1 MPWRSLLLT
10 VCLFW
15 GVSAVE
21 PIRVAVDGW
30 TTLNPLLMT
39 RDTDGEAVDL
49 VFDRLVTMNAEGAF
63 IPGLL
68 QGWTV
73 LKGGREVVLDLRP
86 GMTWQDGTPIEAED
100 LVFTWK
106 ALRMPQV
113 RAIADTAG
121 GVASMD
127 SFVAEG
133 PLRVRI
139 HLARPRGTLL
149 SDLYNFIP
157 VPRRHY
163 QVGPKP
169 QSNPVNF
176 QPVGS
181 GPYRIVGKAT
191 TTHLRLELWPGY
203 RGAHPGAWPA
213 FEFIDS
219 SEETNL
225 VQALLERR
233 YHYAL
238 VRALPHYLVR
248 KGAQGGGR
256 LQAFSV
262 PQAAFGAFFLNC
274 DPKLSLLGDVALRQA
289 LAELVPWQE
298 LARARRFFPA
308 RLASAFWPPEN
319 WAHDDTPRPL
329 PQIGRA
335 EAILE
340 AAGWRMGADGI
351 RHDRQG
357 RPLTLVAYEQSTSV
371 TRSTAHLLAEEA
383 AKVGMRIEV
392 RRLSFEALTEK
403 STNHDGDIWS
413 YGWTTSLDPDVDAP
427 LFTREGYRTKANV
440 SSYLNPEVDRLFEEG
455 RYTLD
460 RVSRRKIYL
469 KLSEI
474 IWRDKP
480 VIPLNYILVRV
491 LADARLRGVSFNV
504 LGQAYGFW
512 PGKRGWKLEDAQ
524 P

>member
-1 MPWRSLLLT
+1 MRWRTLILIT
-10 VCLFW
+10 CLFC
-15 GVSAVE
+15 GLGAAE

-30 TTLNPLLMT
+30 TTMNPLLLS

-49 VFDRLVTMNAEGAF
+49 VFDRLVTMDVEGTF

-73 LKGGREVVLDLRP
+73 LKDGREVLLELRP
-86 GMTWQDGTPIEAED
+86 GMTWHDGTPIEAED

-106 ALRMPQV
+106 ALRLPQV
-113 RAIADTAG
+113 RAIADTVG
-121 GVASMD
+121 GAASMD
-127 SFVAEG
+127 SLVAEG

-139 HLARPRGTLL
+139 RLSRPRGTLL

-163 QVGPKP
+163 KVGPKP
-169 QSNPVNF
+169 LADPVNL

-181 GPYRIVGKAT
+181 GPYRVVGRAT
-191 TTHLRLELWPGY
+191 TTQARLELWPGY
-203 RGAHPGAWPA
+203 KGAHPGTWPA

-219 SEETNL
+219 TKEKNL
-225 VQALLERR
+225 VQALLDHH

-238 VRALPHYLVR
+238 VGGLPHYLVR

-256 LQAFSV
+256 LQAYSV

-274 DPKLSLLGDVALRQA
+274 DPKLSLLGDLALRQA

-319 WAHDDTPRPL
+319 WAHDDAPRPL

-335 EAILE
+335 EAILD
-340 AAGWRMGADGI
+340 AAGWRRGRDGI
-351 RHDRQG
+351 RHDDRG
-357 RPLTLVAYEQSTSV
+357 RPLSLVAYEQNTAVS
-371 TRSTAHLLAEEA
+371 RSTARLLSEQA

-403 STNHDGDIWS
+403 SANHDGDIWS

-427 LFTREGYRTKANV
+427 LFTKEGYRTKANV

-491 LADARLRGVSFNV
+491 LADTRLRGVSFNV

-512 PGKRGWKLEDAQ
+512 PGKRGWKLVE
-524 P
+524 

>member
-1 MPWRSLLLT
+1 MPWRLLLLT
-10 VCLFW
+10 ACLSW
-15 GVSAVE
+15 GLGAAE

-30 TTLNPLLMT
+30 TTLNPLFMSME
-39 RDTDGEAVDL
+39 TDSEAVDL
-49 VFDRLVTMNAEGAF
+49 IFDRLVTMNPDGTF
-63 IPGLL
+63 IPELL
-68 QGWTV
+68 QSWTV

-100 LVFTWK
+100 LIFTWK
-106 ALRMPQV
+106 TLRLPQV

-127 SFVAEG
+127 SLVAEG

-139 HLARPRGTLL
+139 RLARPRGTLL

-163 QVGPKP
+163 QIGLKP
-169 QSNPVNF
+169 QENPVNF

-181 GPYRIVGKAT
+181 GPYRVVGKAT

-203 RGAHPGAWPA
+203 RGAHPGTWPA
-213 FEFIDS
+213 FEFLDS
-219 SEETNL
+219 TDEKDL
-225 VQALLERR
+225 VQALLAHR

-248 KGAQGGGR
+248 KGAQGAGR

-329 PQIGRA
+329 PQISRA
-335 EAILE
+335 EAILD
-340 AAGWRMGADGI
+340 AAGWRMGPDGL
-351 RHDRQG
+351 RHDAKG
-357 RPLTLVAYEQSTSV
+357 RPLSLVAYEQTMSTSRTM
-371 TRSTAHLLAEEA
+371 TRLLAERA
-383 AKVGMRIEV
+383 AKVGMHIEV
-392 RRLSFEALTEK
+392 RRLPFEALAVK
-403 STNHDGDIWS
+403 SANHEGDLWS

-427 LFTREGYRTKANV
+427 LFTKEGYRTKANV

-460 RVSRRKIYL
+460 RASRRKIYL
-469 KLSEI
+469 RLSEI

-512 PGKRGWKLEDAQ
+512 PGKRGWRLEGAQ

>member
-1 MPWRSLLLT
+1 MHWRAIILIT
-10 VCLFW
+10 GLFW
-15 GVSAVE
+15 GLGAVE
-21 PIRVAVDGW
+21 PIRVGLDGW
-30 TTLNPLLMT
+30 TTLNPLLMS

-49 VFDRLVTMNAEGAF
+49 VFDRLVTMDAEGTF

-73 LKGGREVVLDLRP
+73 FKGGREVVLELRP
-86 GMTWQDGTPIEAED
+86 GMTWHDGTPIEAED

-106 ALRMPQV
+106 ALRLPQV

-121 GVASMD
+121 GVASLD
-127 SFVAEG
+127 SLVAEG
-133 PLRVRI
+133 PLRVRVR
-139 HLARPRGTLL
+139 LARPRGTLL

-163 QVGPKP
+163 QVGANPL
-169 QSNPVNF
+169 SSPVNF

-181 GPYRIVGKAT
+181 GPYRVVGRST
-191 TTHLRLELWPGY
+191 PTRVRLELWAGY
-203 RGAHPGAWPA
+203 RGAHPGTWPA
-213 FEFIDS
+213 FEFVDS
-219 SEETNL
+219 SNDKNL
-225 VQALLERR
+225 VQALLDHR

-238 VRALPHYLVR
+238 VGALPHYLVR
-248 KGAQGGGR
+248 KGAEGGGR
-256 LQAFSV
+256 LQAYSV

-274 DPKLSLLGDVALRQA
+274 DPKLSLLGDLALRQA

-298 LARARRFFPA
+298 MARARRFFPA

-329 PQIGRA
+329 PQVGRA
-335 EAILE
+335 EAILD
-340 AAGWRMGADGI
+340 AAGWRMGRDGI
-351 RHDRQG
+351 RHDGQG
-357 RPLTLVAYEQSTSV
+357 RPLVLVAYEQASSV
-371 TRSTAHLLAEEA
+371 SRSSSRLLAEQA

-403 STNHDGDIWS
+403 SANHDGDIWS

-427 LFTREGYRTKANV
+427 LFTKEGYRTKANV
-440 SSYLNPEVDRLFEEG
+440 SGYLNPEVDRLFEEG

-460 RVSRRKIYL
+460 RVARRKIYL

-491 LADARLRGVSFNV
+491 LADSKLRGVGFNV
-504 LGQAYGFW
+504 LGQGYGFW
-512 PGKRGWKLEDAQ
+512 PGKRGWRLEE
-524 P
+524 